1 MRRAR
6 SLALVL
12 LLATA
17 GCDRTDPYTR
27 AGAWRPN
34 NANEANLR
42 AMIAVPSDLVLATPA
57 SRPDGG
63 LAAAAV
69 ARLRHDTVRPLP
81 DSGLAQIVT
90 VGTAQPAPPQPVP
103 PPPAAPTP

>member
-1 MRRAR
+1 MRPAHAA
-6 SLALVL
+6 ALVL
-12 LLATA
+12 LLAVA
-17 GCDRTDPYTR
+17 GCDRIDPYTR
-27 AGAWRPN
+27 EGAWRPN

-42 AMIAVPSDLVLATPA
+42 AMVAVPSDLVWATPA

-90 VGTAQPAPPQPVP
+90 VGTAQPAPAQPVP
-103 PPPAAPTP
+103 PPPPAATP

>member
-1 MRRAR
+1 MIAAR
-6 SLALVL
+6 SIALVL
-12 LLATA
+12 LLTVV

-34 NANEANLR
+34 NANEVNLR

-69 ARLRHDTVRPLP
+69 ARLRHDAVRPLP
-81 DSGLAQIVT
+81 DSGIAQIVT
-90 VGTAQPAPPQPVP
+90 VGNGLAPPPAPPQA
-103 PPPAAPTP
+103 AAP